1 MYSTSYAHFPPF
13 HPNETFSTS
22 ILVGRWSNSFSKNFY
37 FWDWTTNF
45 IIKKIL
51 IIWKYTNIE
60 FTIAILNIQFVHLCL
75 ENTTD
80 GETVDTHD
88 DHWHN
93 ICNLKPFNINCVTIV
108 GRGFITLIFHR
119 RMSCNG
125 HSTFDIVIF
134 LQENKFCNFCIDVS

>member
-1 MYSTSYAHFPPF
+1 MEQFLQQELLLLGLDNKF
-13 HPNETFSTS
+13 HHQEDLDN
-22 ILVGRWSNSFSKNFY
+22 L
-37 FWDWTTNF
+37 
-45 IIKKIL
+45 KIH
-51 IIWKYTNIE
+51 KYRIHYC
-60 FTIAILNIQFVHLCL
+60 NIQFVHLCL

-134 LQENKFCNFCIDVS
+134 LQENKFYNFCIDVS